1 MNGIYIHIPFCKKA
15 CHYCDFHFS
24 TSLGKKEAMISG
36 ICKELV
42 LRKGEFKDDAVATI
56 YFGGGTPSVLEV
68 SEINQILQA
77 VYDNYRVMDKPEITL
92 EANPDDLSHE
102 KIKQLAATP
111 INRLSIGVQSFFQ
124 SDLKLMNR
132 AHNAQEALE
141 CIRDAQAYF
150 DNISIDLIYGIPNMS
165 HERWRENIKIAL
177 SLNIPHISSYALT
190 VEPKTAL
197 ASFIKKGIIDPVD
210 DVLAQEH
217 FDILVQ
223 QLEAHHFTH
232 YEISN
237 FGKPDY
243 FSKNNTAYWQG
254 KKYIGIGPSAHSYD
268 GIRRG
273 WNINNNSKYIKSI
286 EANLLPMEEEILSTT
301 DRYNEYVMTGLRTI
315 WGVSLYK
322 VNSEFGE
329 RYQGY
334 LLKHA
339 QKYLDEKMLVLEEDT
354 LFITRKGKF
363 LADGIAS
370 NLFMV
375 NLS

>member
-1 MNGIYIHIPFCKKA
+1 
-15 CHYCDFHFS
+15 
-24 TSLGKKEAMISG
+24 MISA

-42 LRKGEFKDDAVATI
+42 LRKGEFKNEEVATI

-68 SEINQILQA
+68 SEIHQIIQT
-77 VYDNYRVMDKPEITL
+77 VYDHFCVSDSPEITL
-92 EANPDDLSHE
+92 EANPDDFSKE
-102 KIKQLAATP
+102 KIKQLATTP
-111 INRLSIGVQSFFQ
+111 INRLSIGVQSFFE

-132 AHNAQEALE
+132 AHNAEEALQ
-141 CIRDAQAYF
+141 CIHEAQLYF
-150 DNISIDLIYGIPNMS
+150 DNISIDLIYGIPNMT
-165 HERWRENIKIAL
+165 HERWKENIDIAL

-197 ASFIKKGIIDPVD
+197 AGFIKKGIIDPVD
-210 DVLAQEH
+210 DALAQEH
-217 FDILVQ
+217 FEILVE
-223 QLEAHHFTH
+223 QLEAHDFTQ

-254 KKYIGIGPSAHSYD
+254 KKYLGIGPSAHSYD

-273 WNINNNSKYIKSI
+273 WNINNNSKYIKAI
-286 EANLLPMEEEILSTT
+286 ETNVLPMEEEKLSTT

-315 WGVSLYK
+315 WGVSLNK
-322 VNSEFGE
+322 VKIDFGE
-329 RYQGY
+329 RYHGY
-334 LLKHA
+334 LLTHA
-339 QKYLDEKMLVLEEDT
+339 QKYMEEKLLVLEENT
-354 LFITRKGKF
+354 LLITKKGKF